1 MWKFSNVDIS
11 DVVSSRER
19 SSFSEQELETLANL
33 IVEMEGLIHPAILKR
48 AGFEKGYE
56 RFQVIYGDLEY
67 HASVLAK
74 QKNPDIEMI
83 NAFIIDP
90 ASEDIALRQLE
101 VFLKTDDNPILSISN
116 DSGNNSPGELE
127 IEKRFQEFQ
136 VAIRQEFQVAIR
148 QEIQKLR
155 EEYQEAI
162 RAIEPKIIV
171 PPPDPKPP
179 SKLSIVEVLNTY
191 SEQKLASMGFGKA
204 MAKKIVQQ
212 RPFTSFSDLRGKV
225 TGQWKIDAIVSF
237 IDSYDQAIDG

>member
-33 IVEMEGLIHPAILKR
+33 IVEMGGLIHPAILKR

-90 ASEDIALRQLE
+90 GSEDIALRQLQ
-101 VFLKTDDNPILSISN
+101 VFLNPDDNPILSISN
-116 DSGNNSPGELE
+116 DSPDELE

-171 PPPDPKPP
+171 PPPEPKPS
-179 SKLSIVEVLNTY
+179 SKPSIVEVLNTY
-191 SEQKLASMGFGKA
+191 SEQKLASMGFGKT

-212 RPFTSFSDLRGKV
+212 RPFTSFSDLKGKV
-225 TGQWKIDAIVSF
+225 TGWKVEMIVNF
-237 IDSYDQAIDG
+237 IDSYEGAIDG

>member
-33 IVEMEGLIHPAILKR
+33 IVEMGGLIHPAILKR

-90 ASEDIALRQLE
+90 GSEDIALRQLQ
-101 VFLKTDDNPILSISN
+101 VFLNPDDNPILSISN
-116 DSGNNSPGELE
+116 YSPGELE

-171 PPPDPKPP
+171 PPSDPKPSQ
-179 SKLSIVEVLNTY
+179 SKPSIVEVLNTY
-191 SEQKLASMGFGKA
+191 SEQKLAAMGFGKT

-225 TGQWKIDAIVSF
+225 TGQWKIDMIVSF